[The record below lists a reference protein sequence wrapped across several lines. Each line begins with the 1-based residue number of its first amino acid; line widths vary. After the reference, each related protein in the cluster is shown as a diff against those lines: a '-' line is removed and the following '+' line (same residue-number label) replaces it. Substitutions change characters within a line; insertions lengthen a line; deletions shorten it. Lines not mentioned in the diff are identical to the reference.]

1 MADIPDRLKP
11 VTYAAEPADT
21 QEGVKRERVRQV
33 RQSLAVVANVVND
46 QRVSWESF
54 LAEIGDYPENA
65 KSIEADLKSLLSLF
79 IVVPPQTPR
88 PAGSK

>member
-1 MADIPDRLKP
+1 MAEIPDRLKP
-11 VTYAAEPADT
+11 VTYDAEPADT

-46 QRVSWESF
+46 QRASWESF
-54 LAEIGDYPENA
+54 LAEIGDYPASA